1 MRVFLQKLNHHCAQ
15 KVISEVLEK
24 FHSSQNLSEA
34 HRAILTN
41 HNYGSLK
48 YSCPARMIVTK

>member
-1 MRVFLQKLNHHCAQ
+1 MRVFLEKLNHHRA
-15 KVISEVLEK
+15 KKDISEVLEQ
-24 FHSSQNLSEA
+24 FHSSKNLSEA